1 MLLSFSRA
9 QAAIEFGQPTPR
21 AHQAVSNAAT
31 VLERRGARCRA
42 SFSLSLSLETL
53 AAAKKFNN
61 VFFSLPLA
69 RQGQST
75 PLLLLPAPLL
85 WEKRA
90 GRLECFLLSRIPS
103 KEEIQ
108 ASGRAS
114 KKERCKGL
122 VQQFQQQSR
131 VKRSSERKKTPL
143 PPRTTTKI
151 SPQRTEKAL
160 CISPAFSHVSC
171 RYSDPRARSDLSR
184 ARWNEKRSKRRAGSS
199 GAASRMPPTKHRR
212 RRRREREESPRSSS
226 LSLFL
231 SLSLSFSLSLKSQP

>member
-21 AHQAVSNAAT
+21 AHQALSNAAS

-131 VKRSSERKKTPL
+131 VKR
-143 PPRTTTKI
+143 PRTTTKI